1 MNNIEG
7 IRSLSQR
14 LLVCLWLVL
23 ILNPLFNAFIWFN
36 TALSDGN
43 GEFVTQ
49 LPFEHQLPLD
59 TSATILGFL
68 VTNITVL
75 ITSLMI
81 WQLVKLFRLYHS
93 GLIFTIENVACY
105 KQMANYLILFVF
117 ACILDGL
124 LLGPALTF
132 QNEEMSF
139 YFDISDGDIML
150 LVTAIIIR
158 LIAKVMREAKGL
170 YDEQTLTI

>member
-1 MNNIEG
+1 MNNIDG

-36 TALSDGN
+36 TVLSDGN
-43 GEFVTQ
+43 GEFITQ
-49 LPFEHQLPLD
+49 LPFDAQFPLE
-59 TSATILGFL
+59 TSSIILGFL

-75 ITSLMI
+75 IVSLML
-81 WQLVKLFRLYHS
+81 WQLIKLFRLYRS
-93 GLIFTIENVACY
+93 GLIFTLANVACY
-105 KQMANYLILFVF
+105 KNIANYLILFVV
-117 ACILDGL
+117 AGILDGL

-132 QNEEMSF
+132 QNEDIDF

-158 LIAKVMREAKGL
+158 LIAKVMSEAKGL
-170 YDEQTLTI
+170 LEEQALTI